1 MITGFVNLPG
11 GSEWLLIF
19 LVILIIFGPKS
30 LPKIGHAIGR
40 GMKEFRDASDGLTR
54 AIEEEVEAEDR
65 RKALNHSETT
75 SDETTGDDTP
85 EQYGEYGETPE
96 PDDEHAD

>member
-1 MITGFVNLPG
+1 MGTITGFVNLPG

-65 RKALNHSETT
+65 RKALDHSETPP
-75 SDETTGDDTP
+75 DDTTDSP
-85 EQYGEYGETPE
+85 EHYGEYGETPG